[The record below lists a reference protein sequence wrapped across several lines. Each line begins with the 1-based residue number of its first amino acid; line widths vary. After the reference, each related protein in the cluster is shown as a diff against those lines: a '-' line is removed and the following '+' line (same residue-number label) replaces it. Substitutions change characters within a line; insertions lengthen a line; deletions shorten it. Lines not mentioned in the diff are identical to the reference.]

1 MTRTLTILGLA
12 LGAAALC
19 GCSTIQRVVDKPAAK
34 EPDVADQLFKL
45 QKDNALLLDKVDNV
59 ERALANSPGGNACA
73 ETAARAEAI
82 EKRLAAVER
91 QLADSQQRMETV
103 LAEVRGVRR
112 ASQPPVPAAP
122 AATPLAASAATPLAG
137 PGATPHAAPAPAL
150 ATTPAAAQQPSV
162 ASPAAVPAPQP
173 AASAAPAAPRAAAP
187 AAPAPAPSAAAQPV
201 AKPAATTDE
210 AASGESAEEAFNGAY
225 ADYSRGHFDLALAGF
240 RRAKAIDPDGP
251 LADDS
256 QYWLGETLYA
266 QKKHLEAAKA
276 FSDLV
281 DQFPKSDKVLMARLK
296 RGMALCEGKK
306 TEEGVAE
313 LRKLIKSAPS
323 TDEARLAREYI
334 KRKKL

>member
-1 MTRTLTILGLA
+1 MTRTFTILGLA

-82 EKRLAAVER
+82 ERRLAAVER

-122 AATPLAASAATPLAG
+122 AATPLAASPATPL
-137 PGATPHAAPAPAL
+137 AAPAPAP
-150 ATTPAAAQQPSV
+150 ATT
-162 ASPAAVPAPQP
+162 PAAVPAPQP
-173 AASAAPAAPRAAAP
+173 AAAAAPAAPRAAAP

>member
-19 GCSTIQRVVDKPAAK
+19 GCSTIQRAVDKPAAK

-91 QLADSQQRMETV
+91 QLADSQQRLETV

-122 AATPLAASAATPLAG
+122 AATPLAASAATPLA
-137 PGATPHAAPAPAL
+137 APAPAP
-150 ATTPAAAQQPSV
+150 ATTPL
-162 ASPAAVPAPQP
+162 
-173 AASAAPAAPRAAAP
+173 AAP
-187 AAPAPAPSAAAQPV
+187 AAPAVPAPRPVPAAPAPSAVAPRAAASPAPAPTPAAAPAAAAQPV
-201 AKPAATTDE
+201 AKPATPTDE

>member
-1 MTRTLTILGLA
+1 MTRTFTILGLA

-19 GCSTIQRVVDKPAAK
+19 GCSTIQRAVDKPAAK

-122 AATPLAASAATPLAG
+122 AATPLAASPATPL
-137 PGATPHAAPAPAL
+137 AAPAPAP
-150 ATTPAAAQQPSV
+150 ATT
-162 ASPAAVPAPQP
+162 PAAVPAPQP
-173 AASAAPAAPRAAAP
+173 AAAAAPAAPRAAAP

-276 FSDLV
+276 FSDLA

>member
-1 MTRTLTILGLA
+1 A
-12 LGAAALC
+12 
-19 GCSTIQRVVDKPAAK
+19 PAVPA
-34 EPDVADQLFKL
+34 P
-45 QKDNALLLDKVDNV
+45 
-59 ERALANSPGGNACA
+59 R
-73 ETAARAEAI
+73 
-82 EKRLAAVER
+82 
-91 QLADSQQRMETV
+91 
-103 LAEVRGVRR
+103 
-112 ASQPPVPAAP
+112 PVPAAP
-122 AATPLAASAATPLAG
+122 APSA
-137 PGATPHAAPAPAL
+137 
-150 ATTPAAAQQPSV
+150 V
-162 ASPAAVPAPQP
+162 
-173 AASAAPAAPRAAAP
+173 APRAA
-187 AAPAPAPSAAAQPV
+187 AAPAPAPTPAAAPAAAAQPV
-201 AKPAATTDE
+201 AKPATPTDE